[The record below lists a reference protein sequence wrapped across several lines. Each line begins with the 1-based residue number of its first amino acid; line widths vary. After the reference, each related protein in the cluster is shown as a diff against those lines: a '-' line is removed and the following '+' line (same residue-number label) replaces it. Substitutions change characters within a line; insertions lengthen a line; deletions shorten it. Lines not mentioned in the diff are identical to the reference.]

1 MPSILVHEFTA
12 RSENDFGPTDAQSAV
27 LVAFASAT
35 ISSLTNTGSGSPSPP
50 GVHVCTVSPIS
61 APPGMKRW
69 TPRFVRK

>member
-1 MPSILVHEFTA
+1 MPSILGHKFTVC
-12 RSENDFGPTDAQSAV
+12 SENDRELKNVQSVV

-35 ISSLTNTGSGSPSPP
+35 ISSLTNRGTGSPSPR

-61 APPGMKRW
+61 TPPGMKRW